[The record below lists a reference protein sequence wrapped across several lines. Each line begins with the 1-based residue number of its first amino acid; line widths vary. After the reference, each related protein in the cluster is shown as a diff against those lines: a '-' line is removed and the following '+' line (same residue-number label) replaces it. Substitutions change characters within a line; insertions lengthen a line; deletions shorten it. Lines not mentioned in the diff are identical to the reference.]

1 MIHGLALH
9 RAPIFLSK
17 SATWFAFL
25 SIQDT
30 AQGDLYVKASAVLM
44 KQHLK
49 ILWFKFWAAV
59 GDRLCPH
66 FIVHS
71 YLSLSQIEIE
81 KELLTGFH
89 TLFTPFGD
97 KGIQR
102 RYKCIWH
109 GRDNEGRWKRHKFY
123 LYPGI
128 SQTQWHIYY
137 SVN

>member
-17 SATWFAFL
+17 SAAQFAFL

-30 AQGDLYVKASAVLM
+30 AQGGLYVKASAALM

-49 ILWFKFWAAV
+49 ILRFKFWAAV
-59 GDRLCPH
+59 GDKLCPR

-81 KELLTGFH
+81 KELLTGLH

-102 RYKCIWH
+102 RYKCIWQ
-109 GRDNEGRWKRHKFY
+109 GRDSEGRWKSQKFY

-128 SQTQWHIYY
+128 TKTPGHICY
-137 SVN
+137 SN